1 MEVFIGKINY
11 KRVIFHCHGL
21 ITGWYSFEETA
32 VALHGIDIPCLDWK
46 CHSCGDKPLREPA
59 VHVRHLCTSCHS
71 AELLSRVISKLVCI
85 WRVILGCRFIPIF
98 SVCMIAGQSD
108 MILYHFPTDGK
119 RSGEWFENRFINHE
133 RKDTIISFWIQHPWL
148 LSCSVAWSHV
158 WVLFFL
164 TRPTHRLSAPP
175 GEEENQKK
183 DLARTHRETEFVAW
197 KNPFLCGPWLK
208 RWFPF

>member
-1 MEVFIGKINY
+1 MSLMWRQTSARTSRSCSTFVHI
-11 KRVIFHCHGL
+11 L
-21 ITGWYSFEETA
+21 SFSRIVVKGDFKA
-32 VALHGIDIPCLDWK
+32 CLY
-46 CHSCGDKPLREPA
+46 
-59 VHVRHLCTSCHS
+59 
-71 AELLSRVISKLVCI
+71 I
-85 WRVILGCRFIPIF
+85 VILGCRFIPIF

-148 LSCSVAWSHV
+148 LSPSVAWSHV
-158 WVLFFL
+158 WVLVFS

-197 KNPFLCGPWLK
+197 KNPFLCGP
-208 RWFPF
+208 